1 MPVLLPHNSICS
13 FPAALKVSHADIL
26 NVVSRNLDGADENE
40 EQSDADLSGMEI
52 NAQIPG
58 KKFSGINILS
68 QGERVL
74 VAVSLLFSIFL
85 VKKTPFC
92 VIDEVD
98 APLDYANN
106 ARYNK
111 LIEEISNY
119 SQIILITH
127 NKKTMEIGKNIFD
140 SSSIRCFLLCSLPAV
155 SIRRR
160 L

>member
-1 MPVLLPHNSICS
+1 M
-13 FPAALKVSHADIL
+13 
-26 NVVSRNLDGADENE
+26 NVVSHNLDEADENE
-40 EQSDADLSGMEI
+40 EHADADFSGMEI

-127 NKKTMEIGKNIFD
+127 NKKTMEIGKNIFGVT
-140 SSSIRCFLLCSLPAV
+140 SKHPGISGIV
-155 SIRRR
+155 SVSMN
-160 L
+160 